1 MAASTTTTTTT
12 TRSGRDSA
20 SRTSGRTTYA
30 GWSRS
35 RPPGR
40 PGSAPWRRD
49 LPLHDHAQRLGPQ
62 QFPACAGRS
71 QSGPVCQPV
80 ILFRINP
87 RATKR
92 SELSPETRDDQLAER
107 TKRSERIGIL
117 TKTLEKAST
126 GTSIPM
132 SFRPHSLW
140 QPVLFTASTA
150 LLLGGCVADEPRQV
164 NVFCWA
170 EAQGVV
176 MPEEKWMRP
185 PGVVCTPIAQVA
197 ATTAGPDRSA
207 DPAKTPDRPSN
218 PGGGSSPDPGSDNE
232 ERPTADAGGGGE
244 DGKTVTTGG
253 GWRVTAGGGRVTIT
267 PTN

>member
-1 MAASTTTTTTT
+1 LS
-12 TRSGRDSA
+12 RPNGRPFCRLFPISKPSVTHMRAEWPDQLRNGRRWSA
-20 SRTSGRTTYA
+20 SRLLFTTT
-30 GWSRS
+30 
-35 RPPGR
+35 
-40 PGSAPWRRD
+40 
-49 LPLHDHAQRLGPQ
+49 
-62 QFPACAGRS
+62 F
-71 QSGPVCQPV
+71 
-80 ILFRINP
+80 
-87 RATKR
+87 
-92 SELSPETRDDQLAER
+92 
-107 TKRSERIGIL
+107 
-117 TKTLEKAST
+117 EKAST

-132 SFRPHSLW
+132 SLRPHSFW

-218 PGGGSSPDPGSDNE
+218 PGGGSSPDLGSDNE

-244 DGKTVTTGG
+244 DGKAVTTGG